1 MLIAEKPLSKES
13 AGEGCGPAASALSRH
28 SSVPEMPLLGGHGGM
43 GWDGAVGSPV
53 MLARPGW
60 AAKVWLSAGSARG
73 CSQSH

>member
-13 AGEGCGPAASALSRH
+13 AGEGCGPAASTLPWH
-28 SSVPEMPLLGGHGGM
+28 SSIPEMPLPGGHGVS
-43 GWDGAVGSPV
+43 WDRAVGSPA

-60 AAKVWLSAGSARG
+60 AAKVRLSAGSARG